1 MEITTANA
9 TSYAIVI
16 EMFIDEVLLEY
27 SDAIDLSFDM
37 TNMLNLLYIPLRNV
51 DIQSTHKNTIKE
63 KLC

>member
-16 EMFIDEVLLEY
+16 EMFIDEVLWEY
-27 SDAIDLSFDM
+27 SDAIDLSFGM
-37 TNMLNLLYIPLRNV
+37 TNMLNLLYIHLRNGY
-51 DIQSTHKNTIKE
+51 IQSTDKNSIKE

>member
-16 EMFIDEVLLEY
+16 EMFIDEVLWEY

-37 TNMLNLLYIPLRNV
+37 TNMFNLLYIPLRNV

-63 KLC
+63 KIC

>member
-16 EMFIDEVLLEY
+16 EMFIDEVLWEY

>member
-16 EMFIDEVLLEY
+16 EMFIDEVLWEY

-37 TNMLNLLYIPLRNV
+37 TNMFNLLYIPLRNV

>member
-37 TNMLNLLYIPLRNV
+37 TNMLNRLYIPLRNV
-51 DIQSTHKNTIKE
+51 DI
-63 KLC
+63 